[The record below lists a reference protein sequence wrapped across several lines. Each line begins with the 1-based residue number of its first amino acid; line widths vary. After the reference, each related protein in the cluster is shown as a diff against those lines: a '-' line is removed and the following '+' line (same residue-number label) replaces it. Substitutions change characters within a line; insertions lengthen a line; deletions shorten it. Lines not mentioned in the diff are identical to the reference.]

1 MGEDYIYADT
11 DSVKITNAEK
21 YQKYFN
27 DYNKNIMDKIK
38 LCLDTRK
45 LNIELAIPKTI
56 KGIEKPLGVWDFD
69 GHYEKFKTLGA
80 KRYLCY
86 ADGKYKLTCAGT
98 SKKAVDFIKNNGGFD
113 AFNFGLVVPYT
124 DSGRNIS
131 YYTDTSVKGEFIDYL
146 GNKQYYNEKS
156 GICLQQSDFTLKRN
170 SKFEEFIYSITG
182 EFIDYIQF

>member
-1 MGEDYIYADT
+1 MQQIAEELEEDYIYADT

-80 KRYLCY
+80 KR
-86 ADGKYKLTCAGT
+86 
-98 SKKAVDFIKNNGGFD
+98 
-113 AFNFGLVVPYT
+113 
-124 DSGRNIS
+124 
-131 YYTDTSVKGEFIDYL
+131 
-146 GNKQYYNEKS
+146 
-156 GICLQQSDFTLKRN
+156 
-170 SKFEEFIYSITG
+170 
-182 EFIDYIQF
+182 